1 MVALNPP
8 FRRAEKADAPVLAR
22 LIDIAGEGIPSF
34 LWAQAAKGDETPL
47 DVGTRRAARE
57 EGSFSYRNAYVIEVG
72 KEAGKEVG
80 NEAGDDGDGRVAGML
95 LGYRLP
101 KPYPEVDLA
110 QIPAVVRPLIE
121 LESLV
126 PGSWYANALAVLPSD
141 RGRNL
146 GSRLL
151 GLARALAEETG
162 ARQLSL
168 IVAEE
173 NERAVR
179 LYARCGYRTIA
190 RRPVVAYAG
199 ASQGGAW
206 ILMVQDIA

>member
-34 LWAQAAKGDETPL
+34 LWTQATKSEESPL

-57 EGSFSYRNAYVIEVG
+57 EGSFSYRNAYVIEA
-72 KEAGKEVG
+72 K
-80 NEAGDDGDGRVAGML
+80 GDRGPHVAGML

-110 QIPAVVRPLIE
+110 QVPAVVRPLIE
-121 LESLV
+121 LESLS
-126 PGSWYANALAVLPSD
+126 PGSWYANALAVLPED
-141 RGRNL
+141 RDRNF

-151 GLARALAEETG
+151 VLARALAEESG
-162 ARQLSL
+162 ARQISL

-173 NERAVR
+173 NERAVK

-190 RRPVVAYAG
+190 RRPAVAYPG
-199 ASQGGAW
+199 AAHGGAW